1 MVDQQAVLE
10 VFNIPKYQEILQ
22 RMQRGPLMM
31 AAQRLQKTGLFNT
44 GVQVQMTPQLLDALM
59 KIIAMPEKD
68 FIKLFPQAKPES
80 IALGAMMQAGLP
92 SEVSQSADKI
102 FKAAGPMIM
111 ANQGQPQQG
120 QPMPGMQQ

>member
-1 MVDQQAVLE
+1 
-10 VFNIPKYQEILQ
+10 
-22 RMQRGPLMM
+22 MM
-31 AAQRLQKTGLFNT
+31 AAQRLQKTGIFSS
-44 GVQVQMTPQLLDALM
+44 GAQVQLTPQLLEAFIKIMAL
-59 KIIAMPEKD
+59 PEKD
-68 FIKLFPQAKPES
+68 FVKLFPQAKPEA